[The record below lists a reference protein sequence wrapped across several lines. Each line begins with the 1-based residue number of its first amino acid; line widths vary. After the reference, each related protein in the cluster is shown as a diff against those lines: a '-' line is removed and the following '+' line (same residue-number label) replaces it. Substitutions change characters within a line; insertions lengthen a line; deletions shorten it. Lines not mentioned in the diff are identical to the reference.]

1 MDYQFVLFFFFT
13 MKDLFIYRYHINY
26 VTNMF
31 DANKQYSETA
41 IHSNM
46 IDIITLLISFLSS
59 QIYLIL
65 NEINST
71 K

>member
-1 MDYQFVLFFFFT
+1 
-13 MKDLFIYRYHINY
+13 
-26 VTNMF
+26 MF